1 MVTSV
6 RDRQRIFDAANLLYA
21 TWERAYYR
29 RGPVFLKRS
38 LRPQEFK
45 RGERGLHVPRAHK
58 EKLMNEAASLRF
70 VKEST
75 DIPVS
80 AFYGEFEEDG
90 AYCLMTEYVE
100 GVKMKDLTVNQKRI
114 VIEEVKHL
122 IATLQG
128 LKSSNIGGPSGLVM
142 PPHRT
147 TTQIDV
153 DTWNLRPAATN
164 EYVFCHNDLSQ
175 YNIIVDPVSLKIVA
189 IIDWEFAGF
198 YPAFFEMEF
207 YLRMDGAPGSAAIRD
222 EIDDTAQ
229 IFQFLETHKI

>member
-1 MVTSV
+1 MDSPIL
-6 RDRQRIFDAANLLYA
+6 DREGILDTANFLCE

-45 RGERGLHVPRAHK
+45 QGARGLHVPRARK

-70 VKEST
+70 IKENT
-75 DIPVS
+75 DIPVP
-80 AFYGEFEEDG
+80 ALYDEFEKDG
-90 AYCLMTEYVE
+90 AYCVATEYVK
-100 GVKMKDLTVNQKRI
+100 GVNMTELTIDQKRV
-114 VIEEVKHL
+114 VIEEVKHH
-122 IATLQG
+122 IATLRG
-128 LKSSNIGGPSGLVM
+128 LKSSTIGGPSGLVV
-142 PPHRT
+142 PPHRVT
-147 TTQIDV
+147 MRTDI

-175 YNIIVDPVSLKIVA
+175 HNILVDPVSLKIVA

-198 YPAFFEMEF
+198 YPASFEMEF

-222 EIDDTAQ
+222 EVDDTVE
-229 IFQFLETHKI
+229 ILQFLKSHEI